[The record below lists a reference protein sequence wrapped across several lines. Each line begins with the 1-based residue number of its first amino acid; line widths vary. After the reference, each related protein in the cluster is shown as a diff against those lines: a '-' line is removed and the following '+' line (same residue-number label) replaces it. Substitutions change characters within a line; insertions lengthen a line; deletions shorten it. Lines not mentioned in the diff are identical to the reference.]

1 MKEEKALFGTEKHY
15 FWMALF
21 LLALVFFAMELNVV
35 EPRLFLFAS
44 LSLLIV
50 IFFWNTPWMLVAL
63 ALSSLPFGN
72 IVSLTISKHTTF
84 DISLVEIL
92 VFLAFSSLLAQ
103 TLFGRYRSFW
113 KELWN
118 DIVFKLLALYG
129 IFSACSYF
137 QIVDAKLFLFQSR
150 VIFFGLMT
158 YVVARAF
165 FDTQEKMRWFFSG
178 LSVVV
183 LILAIQTFS
192 LLAENGYSLALF
204 YDRNFLILPVGAIAF
219 VSAII
224 AVIVPAL
231 VGYFLS
237 ETTMSTKLLSGS
249 AIVLGFIALLL
260 LLSKAAIGS
269 FFLGMLYIVW
279 KTRKKFITPILSIFG
294 GVTFLLFLF
303 SPFLTKL
310 IERSIRAFTDANSQ
324 YRILEYK
331 LSWTILRDHWFLGV
345 GTGQQPIYFQK
356 IYYADFINLV
366 NNYLLQGW
374 LDLGVV
380 GLFLLVTLTVV
391 VAKRATSLVRESA
404 SSLQIA
410 LFVGLTGSLITAF
423 FNGFAEVTFFGMF
436 YAIVFASLLG
446 IVQNVNVWKKSQ

>member
-1 MKEEKALFGTEKHY
+1 MKEGKALFGTEKHY

-21 LLALVFFAMELNVV
+21 LMALVFFTMELNVV

-44 LSLLIV
+44 LSLLVIV
-50 IFFWNTPWMLVAL
+50 LFWNTPWILVAL
-63 ALSSLPFGN
+63 ALASFPLGN
-72 IVSLTISKHTTF
+72 IVPLAISKHTTF

-92 VFLAFSSLLAQ
+92 VFLAFFSLLIQ

-113 KELWN
+113 KELQN
-118 DIVFKLLALYG
+118 DIVFKLLVLYV
-129 IFSACSYF
+129 ILSSFSYF
-137 QIVDAKLFLFQSR
+137 QIVDAKLFFFQSR
-150 VIFFGLMT
+150 VILFGLIT
-158 YVVARAF
+158 YIVTRVF

-178 LSVVV
+178 LSVAV

-204 YDRNFLILPVGAIAF
+204 YDRNFLLLPIGAIAF
-219 VSAII
+219 VSAIV
-224 AVIVPAL
+224 AVTLPTL

-237 ETTMSTKLLSGS
+237 ETTVGTKLLSGS
-249 AIVLGFIALLL
+249 AIVLGFVALLL

-269 FFLGMLYIVW
+269 FLLGMLYVVW
-279 KTRKKFITPILSIFG
+279 KIRKKFITPILSIFG
-294 GVTFLLFLF
+294 GVTFILFLF

-310 IERSIRAFTDANSQ
+310 IERSMRAFVDANSQ

-331 LSWTILRDHWFLGV
+331 FSWTILRDHWFLGV

-374 LDLGVV
+374 LDLGVI
-380 GLFLLVTLTVV
+380 GLFLLVTITVV
-391 VAKRATSLVRESA
+391 VAKRATSLVREST
-404 SSLQIA
+404 SSLQVA
-410 LFVGLTGSLITAF
+410 LSIGLTGSLITAF

-446 IVQNVNVWKKSQ
+446 ILQNMNVWKKSL